1 MAQGTIKKG
10 FFFYFGLFVL
20 LLVSIFLICLVIMLF
35 NPGKTVLWMKYFSG
49 NETVRIAKTTG
60 ESSFDVN
67 YSTLTDITINC
78 DYADVTVQRNKEYSG
93 DYIVIRNNAKGFAGS
108 KNYTAFDYEV
118 TMDGTSLTI
127 DITEPNGFL
136 YFSKD
141 IEIIIN
147 DNVGVGGINL
157 SGISLTVNA
166 DGDCDIDLGGST
178 NKEEE
183 SVSLR
188 SINLNTEDGDITF
201 NSNFNSYGVSGDYRM
216 YTGSGRIRA
225 LNDVT
230 YAMNKTGSGIMANT
244 DVTLGT
250 NKGRIDLD
258 FVSLGGNTLTI
269 ENRKGTAAI
278 SSVYAGGVMVE
289 RCVQGN
295 YKFDY
300 LNCNLSFAK
309 AEDSIISPVI
319 NVGEIDG
326 DFHLSSKDES
336 DAPVIKIDKIAGDL
350 TVTAGKGSVNV
361 AEADG
366 VVDITSNR
374 STSVKVTLSEFNTNP
389 INVSNDRGDVY
400 LKFLGSVSN
409 NAIITVDSSDVEID
423 FTKNGGFTA
432 YCYKNN
438 GESNDPLSSG
448 DVKVSIR
455 NDEVTYEYNRENG
468 SLNFNGLLS
477 SGGNVT
483 INTNGEVQFNL
494 VNVA

>member
-60 ESSFDVN
+60 ETSFDIN
-67 YSTLTDITINC
+67 YTALTDITINC

-141 IEIIIN
+141 IEVIIN
-147 DNVGVGGINL
+147 DNVDVDGLNL

-166 DGDCDIDLGGST
+166 EGDCDIDLGGTT
-178 NKEEE
+178 NKEEAT
-183 SVSLR
+183 VSLR
-188 SINLNTEDGDITF
+188 GINLNTASGDITLNDKFSTASVSSEF
-201 NSNFNSYGVSGDYRM
+201 NLYS
-216 YTGSGRIRA
+216 GSGKIRA
-225 LNDVT
+225 LNDLAYTVDR
-230 YAMNKTGSGIMANT
+230 TGSGILANT
-244 DVTLGT
+244 DVKLST
-250 NKGRIDLD
+250 NNGNINFD
-258 FVSLGGNTLTI
+258 FVSLGSRILTV
-269 ENRKGTAAI
+269 ECRRGTVAI
-278 SSVYAGGVMVE
+278 SNTYAGGVNVE

-295 YKFDY
+295 FKFDVV
-300 LNCNLSFAK
+300 NCDLTFE

-319 NVGEIDG
+319 NIGEVNG
-326 DFHLSSKDES
+326 NFHLSSTDED
-336 DAPVIKIDKIAGDL
+336 DAPTIRIDKVSGDL
-350 TVTAGKGSVNV
+350 TVTAGKGSINV
-361 AEADG
+361 GEANG
-366 VVDITSNR
+366 IVDITSRR
-374 STSVKVTLSEFNTNP
+374 STAVRVTIGEYNTNP
-389 INVSNDRGDVY
+389 INVTNERGDIY
-400 LKFLGSVSN
+400 LNFLGAVSN
-409 NAIITVDSSDVEID
+409 NAIIKADSSDVEID
-423 FTKNGGFTA
+423 FTKNAGFTA

-438 GESNDPLSSG
+438 GETNDPLASG
-448 DVKVSIR
+448 DVRVSIR
-455 NDEVTYEYNRENG
+455 DDEVRYEYNAENG
-468 SLNFNGLLS
+468 ELNFVGLLS
-477 SGGNVT
+477 SGGRIT
-483 INTNGEVQFNL
+483 LNTNGEVQFNL

>member
-78 DYADVTVQRNKEYSG
+78 DYADVTVQRNKEYKG
-93 DYIVIRNNAKGFAGS
+93 DYIVIRNNAKGFAGA
-108 KNYTAFDYEV
+108 KNFKAFDYQV
-118 TMDGTSLTI
+118 TMDGTSLKI

-147 DNVGVGGINL
+147 DNVDVDGLNL
-157 SGISLTVNA
+157 ANLSLTVNA
-166 DGDCDIDLGGST
+166 DGGCDIDLGGST
-178 NKEEE
+178 NKQEER
-183 SVSLR
+183 VSLR
-188 SINLNTEDGDITF
+188 SISLNTEDGDITF
-201 NSNFNSYGVSGDYRM
+201 NDNFNTYSISGDFRM
-216 YTGSGRIRA
+216 HTGTGRIVA

-230 YAMNKTGSGIMANT
+230 YAVNKSGSGIMANT
-244 DVTLGT
+244 DVTLST

-258 FVSLGGNTLTI
+258 FASLGTRTLKI
-269 ENRKGTAAI
+269 ENRKGTVAFTN
-278 SSVYAGGVMVE
+278 VYAGGVMVE

-300 LNCNLSFAK
+300 LDCDLSFIK
-309 AEDSIISPVI
+309 SEDSIISPVI
-319 NVGEIDG
+319 NVGKIDG
-326 DFHLSSKDES
+326 DFLLSSTDES
-336 DAPVIKIDKIAGDL
+336 DAPVIKINEISGGL

-361 AEADG
+361 AEANG
-366 VVDITSNR
+366 IVDITSNR
-374 STSVKVTLSEFNTNP
+374 STSVKVTISEFNTNP
-389 INVSNDRGDVY
+389 INITNDRGDVY
-400 LKFLGSVSN
+400 LKFLGSVST
-409 NAIITVDSSDVEID
+409 NAIIDVDSSDVEIE
-423 FTKNGGFTA
+423 FTKNAGFTA
-432 YCYKNN
+432 YCYKKN

-448 DVKVSIR
+448 DVKVSIK
-455 NDEVTYEYNRENG
+455 NDEVTYDYNKENG
-468 SLNFNGLLS
+468 TLNFSGLLS
-477 SGGNVT
+477 SGGKVT
-483 INTNGEVQFNL
+483 IKTNNEVQFNL